1 VDASGDSVSSSVG
14 LRRSGGFRKGD
25 VMKYRVI
32 QWGTGF
38 VGKLALGATIE
49 HPDLELVGLV
59 VHGEDKVGR
68 DAGELIGRDPVG
80 VTATNDVAA
89 AAKIDADVVSYFANA
104 DMRPVEAVQD
114 MARMLAAG
122 KNVVSSSV
130 VALVYPKSA
139 PPGLV
144 APLESACREGG
155 TSCFTTGI
163 DPGFCNDLIPM
174 TLMGLCSRVDAVRI
188 QEVLDYSTY
197 PNPET
202 LFNIMGFGQPLGT
215 TPLLLTPGA
224 LSLAWGSVIHMLA
237 DGLDVKLDEVRE
249 VHERRPAPRTLTL
262 DVGTVEKGTSAA
274 LRFELQG
281 IVAGEPKIVVEHV
294 TRMHPEMAP
303 DWPQLEDG
311 DGYRIFIEG
320 NPSITTEIGFRGE
333 DGDANTG
340 GCLSTAVR
348 ALAAIPAV
356 CAAEPGLVTPFDL
369 PLLPGT
375 HSMR

>member
-1 VDASGDSVSSSVG
+1 VARPSRGKPRYFSALERAGVRKKPSVFTPDSPESTGRWTRSEAIRPLEPTDRDVDASGDSVSSSVG
-14 LRRSGGFRKGD
+14 LRRSGGRRKGD

-38 VGKLALGATIE
+38 VGKLALRATIE

-68 DAGELIGRDPVG
+68 DAGKLIGQGPVG

-139 PPGLV
+139 PQGLV

-174 TLMGLCSRVDAVRI
+174 TLMGLCSRVDSVRI

-202 LFNIMGFGQPLGT
+202 LFNIMGFGQPLET

-224 LSLAWGSVIHMLA
+224 LSLAGA
-237 DGLDVKLDEVRE
+237 RA
-249 VHERRPAPRTLTL
+249 APRSPDADARRRHRREGHLR
-262 DVGTVEKGTSAA
+262 GPA
-274 LRFELQG
+274 LRAPGHRRRRSEDRRR
-281 IVAGEPKIVVEHV
+281 A
-294 TRMHPEMAP
+294 RHPHAP
-303 DWPQLEDG
+303 G
-311 DGYRIFIEG
+311 DGAG
-320 NPSITTEIGFRGE
+320 L
-333 DGDANTG
+333 A
-340 GCLSTAVR
+340 TAGR
-348 ALAAIPAV
+348 
-356 CAAEPGLVTPFDL
+356 
-369 PLLPGT
+369 
-375 HSMR
+375 R